1 MRLHQR
7 FPHEGVVFRV
17 AVLDQRP
24 LHGFFVGVGGD
35 VDPLH
40 GAGVKA
46 GAVHDGGQ
54 RGGGGVKVLHL
65 LRIVAHVPDVLGQ
78 LYGLLE
84 CRAGMAGHEVGDE
97 ILIHAVL
104 PVQGKI
110 FLHKLIIH
118 RVPGLAHPGENRVGH
133 MLRGDFQLTG
143 NVVLHQLP
151 EKGVLFVRQQI
162 VEADAAADEHLFD
175 AGELPQLAKQCDIV
189 RVVGVHI
196 LAGGGVKALPPAAG
210 TLTQLLFTGRVAE
223 ICGGAADVVDVALEI
238 PVLHHDFRFP
248 EDGLMASGLDD
259 PPLMEGQGAEGAGAE
274 APPVGHQTE
283 LDFLNGGDAPRLF
296 IAGVIGTHVGK
307 VVYRVHF
314 RCGQGLLGRILHHE
328 EIVVRLRQPLGDEGV
343 AVGVLDFE
351 ALGVSAPV
359 GLDLGKGGQGDSGQT
374 VVRRFGFEHRAV
386 DVGDVLHV
394 QPGIQGVGH
403 LHDGLFPHAVHEQVG
418 LTVQ

>member
-1 MRLHQR
+1 
-7 FPHEGVVFRV
+7 
-17 AVLDQRP
+17 
-24 LHGFFVGVGGD
+24 
-35 VDPLH
+35 
-40 GAGVKA
+40 
-46 GAVHDGGQ
+46 
-54 RGGGGVKVLHL
+54 
-65 LRIVAHVPDVLGQ
+65 
-78 LYGLLE
+78 
-84 CRAGMAGHEVGDE
+84 MAGHEVGDE

-110 FLHKLIIH
+110 FFHKLVVH
-118 RVPGLAHPGENRVGH
+118 RVFGLAHPGEDGVGH

-151 EKGVLFVRQQI
+151 EKGVFFVRQQI

-175 AGELPQLAKQCDIV
+175 AGEFPQLAQQGNIV
-189 RVVGVHI
+189 RVVGVHVF
-196 LAGGGVKALPPAAG
+196 AGGGVQALPPAAG
-210 TLTQLLFTGRVAE
+210 TLTQLLFTGRVTE
-223 ICGGAADVVDVALEI
+223 IGGGAADVVDVALEI

-248 EDGLMASGLDD
+248 EDGFVASGLDD
-259 PPLMEGQGAEGAGAE
+259 PPLMEGQGAEGAGTE
-274 APPVGHQTE
+274 APPVGNQTE

-296 IAGVIGTHVGK
+296 IAGMIGAHVGK
-307 VVYRVHF
+307 VIHRVHF
-314 RCGQGLLGRILHHE
+314 GRGQGLLGRILHHE
-328 EIVVRLRQPLGDEGV
+328 EIVVGLRQPLGGEGV

-374 VVRRFGFEHRAV
+374 VVRRFGFEHRAI